1 MRYFPKKLAKGRVP
15 DREYFFNVLNTFQSD
30 YLQSIVKHANDQR
43 NSVANESIANEAI
56 EITDDWWNALNCNA
70 FTSCKSP
77 ILGTLTCIFFYS
89 WAERKGR
96 TIHLLKASSKKVPQE
111 RKRRKIDLLGT
122 FDEFQA
128 QLEEQKQEE
137 AKSQAEEKV
146 VANHEN

>member
-30 YLQSIVKHANDQR
+30 YLQSIIKHANDQR

-77 ILGTLTCIFFYS
+77 ILGTLTCIFFLLLSRTQRQNHPLVEDEFETSAAGTQEAQNKSYEHIRPIPS
-89 WAERKGR
+89 SPGRAEAERVG
-96 TIHLLKASSKKVPQE
+96 SS
-111 RKRRKIDLLGT
+111 G
-122 FDEFQA
+122 
-128 QLEEQKQEE
+128 
-137 AKSQAEEKV
+137 
-146 VANHEN
+146 